1 MRKIF
6 IAATKQNDGKTTV
19 SLGIIRNLQQ
29 KFGKIG
35 FIKPIGQRYLEEEGL
50 RIDEDS
56 ILIEEVC
63 GIKCGLKDMSPIA
76 VEKGFTEKYIT
87 KPDKKSISHQ
97 IKDSFR
103 RISKNQELV
112 VIEGT
117 GHAGVG
123 SVFDHSNAMVAK
135 LLGSKVIII
144 SSGGIGRPIDEII
157 LNKALFEKEGVKV
170 LGVIVNK
177 VLPSKFDK
185 INRLVR
191 KGLERKGIDVLGV
204 LPYDPML
211 TRPTIEQI
219 LEETDFKVLCGGQYL
234 ERTVAKVIVAAM
246 ESRDAVRYISEDSLM
261 ITPGD
266 RQDMITLALNCFRD
280 TGNKLENNACL
291 PAGQAGLPARQG
303 LASDSHPAYGGADSQ
318 SHKQQGNGLASD
330 SQSHKNLK
338 ICGIVLTGGI
348 TPEPAIMELLTKAQ
362 IPVLLSESDTY
373 NVATCVHD
381 ITVKI
386 RPSDKGKV
394 DAVIKLIKENVDFN
408 KILKGI

>member
-29 KFGKIG
+29 KFKKVG

-56 ILIEEVC
+56 ILIEKVC
-63 GIKCGLKDMSPIA
+63 GIKSGLKDMSPIA
-76 VEKGFTEKYIT
+76 VERGFTERYIT
-87 KPDKKSISHQ
+87 KPDKKNISNQ
-97 IKDSFR
+97 IQNAFR

-123 SVFDHSNAMVAK
+123 SVFDHSNATVAK

-144 SSGGIGRPIDEII
+144 SSGGIGRPIDEIV
-157 LNKALFEKEGVKV
+157 LNKSLFEKEGVKV

-177 VLPSKFDK
+177 VLPNKFDK
-185 INRLVR
+185 INQLVR
-191 KGLERKGIDVLGV
+191 KGLQRKGIDVLGV

-211 TRPTIEQI
+211 ARPTIEQI
-219 LEETDFKVLCGGQYL
+219 LEETDFQVLCGAEYL
-234 ERTVAKVIVAAM
+234 ERSVAKVIVAAM
-246 ESRDAVRYISEDSLM
+246 EPRDAERYISEDSLM

-266 RQDMITLALNCFRD
+266 RKDMIMIALSCFRD
-280 TGNKLENNACL
+280 SANK
-291 PAGQAGLPARQG
+291 
-303 LASDSHPAYGGADSQ
+303 
-318 SHKQQGNGLASD
+318 K
-330 SQSHKNLK
+330 LK
-338 ICGIVLTGGI
+338 VCGIVLTCGI
-348 TPEPAIMELLTKAQ
+348 TPEPSIMELLAKAH
-362 IPVLLSESDTY
+362 ISVLLAKSDTY
-373 NVATCVHD
+373 DVATCVHD

-386 RPSDKGKV
+386 RPCDQDKIN
-394 DAVIKLIKENVDFN
+394 AVEKLIRESVDFK
-408 KILKGI
+408 KILSQI

>member
-29 KFGKIG
+29 KFGKVG
-35 FIKPIGQRYLEEEGL
+35 FIKPIGQRYLEEQGL
-50 RIDEDS
+50 KIDEDS

-76 VEKGFTEKYIT
+76 VEKGFTERYIT
-87 KPDKKSISHQ
+87 KPDKKNISSQ
-97 IKDSFR
+97 IQNSFR
-103 RISKNQELV
+103 RISKNQDLV

-123 SVFDHSNAMVAK
+123 SVFDHSNAAVAR

-144 SSGGIGRPIDEII
+144 SSGGVGRPIDEIV

-177 VLPSKFDK
+177 VLPDKFAK
-185 INRLVR
+185 ISGFVK

-211 TRPTIEQI
+211 ARPTIEQI
-219 LEETDFKVLCGGQYL
+219 LEETDFEVICGKEYL
-234 ERTVAKVIVAAM
+234 ERSVAKVFVAAM
-246 ESRDAVRYISEDSLM
+246 EPADAVRYISEDSLM

-266 RQDMITLALNCFRD
+266 REDMIMSALSCFRD
-280 TGNKLENNACL
+280 PGNKA
-291 PAGQAGLPARQG
+291 
-303 LASDSHPAYGGADSQ
+303 
-318 SHKQQGNGLASD
+318 
-330 SQSHKNLK
+330 LK
-338 ICGIVLTGGI
+338 VCGIVLSCGI
-348 TPEPAIMELLTKAQ
+348 TPEAPVMNLLERAQ
-362 IPVLLSESDTY
+362 IPVLLAKSDTY
-373 NVATCVHD
+373 DVATCLHD
-381 ITVKI
+381 LTVKI
-386 RPSDKGKV
+386 RPCDKDKIE
-394 DAVIKLIKENVDFN
+394 AVVKLVRENVDFK

>member
-29 KFGKIG
+29 KFDKVG

-50 RIDEDS
+50 KIDEDS
-56 ILIEEVC
+56 ILIEKVC
-63 GIKCGLKDMSPIA
+63 GIKSGLKDMSPIT

-87 KPDKKSISHQ
+87 RPDKKNISRQ
-97 IKDSFR
+97 IKDAFR

-123 SVFDHSNAMVAK
+123 SVFDHSNATVAK

-144 SSGGIGRPIDEII
+144 SSGGVGRPIDEIV
-157 LNKALFEKEGVKV
+157 LNKALFEKEGVNV

-177 VLPSKFDK
+177 VLPNKFDK

-191 KGLERKGIDVLGV
+191 QGLERKGIEVLGV
-204 LPYDPML
+204 LPYDPL
-211 TRPTIEQI
+211 LARPTIEQI
-219 LEETDFKVLCGGQYL
+219 LEETDFGVLCGGEYL
-234 ERTVAKVIVAAM
+234 ERSVAKVIVGAM
-246 ESRDAVRYISEDSLM
+246 EPRDAERYITEDSLM

-266 RQDMITLALNCFRD
+266 REDMIMIALNCFRD
-280 TGNKLENNACL
+280 SSNKLEND
-291 PAGQAGLPARQG
+291 GLP
-303 LASDSHPAYGGADSQ
+303 SNSQ
-318 SHKQQGNGLASD
+318 SHKPQGNGLASN
-330 SQSHKNLK
+330 SQSQAQSHKKLK
-338 ICGIVLTGGI
+338 VCGIVLTCGI
-348 TPEPAIMELLTKAQ
+348 TPQASIMELLVKAN
-362 IPVLLSESDTY
+362 IPVLLAKSDTY

-381 ITVKI
+381 LTVKI
-386 RPSDKGKV
+386 RPCDQDKIKV
-394 DAVIKLIKENVDFN
+394 VEKLIRENVDFK